1 VKRPM
6 HLRHGDRKYDFSDL
20 EGATDAE
27 VQREI
32 AEIRQGADRLT
43 REAEI
48 QALMKSRLGQTQKS
62 CAPITIQTL
71 GFWQTMDSATSSFT
85 ALSYACRA

>member
-1 VKRPM
+1 MKRPM

-32 AEIRQGADRLT
+32 AEIRQEKNRLT
-43 REAEI
+43 REAKIWARHAE
-48 QALMKSRLGQTQKS
+48 QEWHNARVAKSRQEAECK
-62 CAPITIQTL
+62 
-71 GFWQTMDSATSSFT
+71 
-85 ALSYACRA
+85 

>member
-43 REAEI
+43 REAKI
-48 QALMKSRLGQTQKS
+48 WARDADALQEWHNARVAKSRQEAQCKS
-62 CAPITIQTL
+62 
-71 GFWQTMDSATSSFT
+71 
-85 ALSYACRA
+85 

>member
-27 VQREI
+27 VQLEI
-32 AEIRQGADRLT
+32 AEIRQGEARYFRKAKHWAADA
-43 REAEI
+43 EALQEWHNARI
-48 QALMKSRLGQTQKS
+48 AKRQEAQCK
-62 CAPITIQTL
+62 
-71 GFWQTMDSATSSFT
+71 
-85 ALSYACRA
+85 

>member
-1 VKRPM
+1 M

-32 AEIRQGADRLT
+32 AEIRQGADRLKGNASGNT
-43 REAEI
+43 G
-48 QALMKSRLGQTQKS
+48 KFCSG
-62 CAPITIQTL
+62 
-71 GFWQTMDSATSSFT
+71 SFI
-85 ALSYACRA
+85 